1 MCGNLRKTS
10 DKNRNRTFYV
20 LADYDQTKSRNMKF
34 QDFVRLLERSVQK
47 SSISIFIWFCAL
59 KLILGQ
65 SDVRLFKN

>member
-10 DKNRNRTFYV
+10 NKNRNRTFYV

-47 SSISIFIWFCAL
+47 KFYFYFYLVLC
-59 KLILGQ
+59 
-65 SDVRLFKN
+65 FKINSRTV